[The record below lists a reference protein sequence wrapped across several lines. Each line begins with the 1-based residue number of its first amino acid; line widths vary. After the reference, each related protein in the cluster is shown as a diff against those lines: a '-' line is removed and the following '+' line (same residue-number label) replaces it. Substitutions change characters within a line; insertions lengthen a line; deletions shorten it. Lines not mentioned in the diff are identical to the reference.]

1 MTCQP
6 RLILAYLRNSFIEA
20 IRCALPMCHLQT
32 QQWLEKT
39 GFDDLLRHQ
48 RSFKYFWLQNSVCT
62 SNDIFVLVNQ
72 SLNKKR
78 KFCMKKNF
86 DELKSEL
93 QAKLLF
99 WNNIKSKQTKALLI
113 LIFFGLIG
121 LKVFTTILTFDW
133 LVSLF

>member
-1 MTCQP
+1 
-6 RLILAYLRNSFIEA
+6 
-20 IRCALPMCHLQT
+20 
-32 QQWLEKT
+32 
-39 GFDDLLRHQ
+39 
-48 RSFKYFWLQNSVCT
+48 
-62 SNDIFVLVNQ
+62 
-72 SLNKKR
+72 
-78 KFCMKKNF
+78 MKKNF
-86 DELKSEL
+86 DELKSEF

>member
-1 MTCQP
+1 
-6 RLILAYLRNSFIEA
+6 
-20 IRCALPMCHLQT
+20 
-32 QQWLEKT
+32 
-39 GFDDLLRHQ
+39 
-48 RSFKYFWLQNSVCT
+48 
-62 SNDIFVLVNQ
+62 
-72 SLNKKR
+72 
-78 KFCMKKNF
+78 MKKNF

-133 LVSLF
+133 LVGLF